1 MGTFWRWFKIGVFVL
16 AFTSFTG
23 PANAVTIEFLDS
35 AALQVKIN
43 GVNQTQV
50 GGGHDVLSLTD
61 ETARTREFV
70 TVLCSSGCGFGLS
83 GVVLFEPRTSE
94 VSDFVI
100 ASVTV
105 SGSLVGRFTQIF
117 FESDPDILFFA
128 NHEPGLNQEAALL
141 NQLTRLAL
149 TGQIPKIDE
158 TGEEQ
163 VLFDANTNLFRDG
176 TGALGPLPSDTFPFS
191 LLGDGDF
198 TIKVT
203 SDKPEVKDIPGPTT
217 ALLILTGILGLSW
230 FGRRHRVGDRSPR
243 GPRVTSG

>member
-1 MGTFWRWFKIGVFVL
+1 
-16 AFTSFTG
+16 
-23 PANAVTIEFLDS
+23 
-35 AALQVKIN
+35 
-43 GVNQTQV
+43 
-50 GGGHDVLSLTD
+50 
-61 ETARTREFV
+61 
-70 TVLCSSGCGFGLS
+70 LS
-83 GVVLFEPRTSE
+83 GVVLFEPGTSE